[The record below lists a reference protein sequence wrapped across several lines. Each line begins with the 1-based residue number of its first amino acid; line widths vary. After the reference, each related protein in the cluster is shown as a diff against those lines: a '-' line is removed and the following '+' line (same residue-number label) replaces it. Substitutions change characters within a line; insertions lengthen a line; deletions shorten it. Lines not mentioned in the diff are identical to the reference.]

1 MTGLCRRR
9 VGDEDLQRFGGK
21 VGRFPMS
28 DAGGWGGF
36 PARGKREAGFLAPKG
51 CCRRDDGI
59 CSILGAMWEGFS
71 ARGEV
76 SRVRGCCRQDDA
88 PGNSGGTVASRT
100 TLQATMEILA
110 AWGKEKENELLGPVR
125 TNRFVRFVGET
136 IDSSNPILGRSLS
149 DPIGQ
154 TEPEP

>member
-1 MTGLCRRR
+1 
-9 VGDEDLQRFGGK
+9 
-21 VGRFPMS
+21 MS

-36 PARGKREAGFLAPKG
+36 LARGKREAGFLAPKG

-71 ARGEV
+71 ARGGV

-136 IDSSNPILGRSLS
+136 IDSSNPILVQSLS
-149 DPIGQ
+149 GLIGQ
-154 TEPEP
+154 TGLES